1 MCPKIKPVL
10 RYPGG
15 KSRVAKK
22 IIGYIPSDFKKFR
35 EPFVG
40 GGSIFITLK
49 QNMPDSTRF
58 GINDINPN
66 VYLFWKHLRD
76 DGELF
81 HDTVV
86 SMKNQF
92 STGRDLFK
100 YYKNKEAEWS
110 DFEKAVRFFI
120 LNRITFSGLVDSGGY
135 SNESYEKRF
144 TDSIINKLIPLSN
157 LIQNIEI
164 TNQDYNN
171 ILKKRGKDVFL
182 YLDPPYFSSTKSMLY
197 GTNGDLH
204 KNFNHELFAKNI
216 KKCKHHW
223 LITYDDC
230 PEIRDLFDFAHIDC
244 WDMAY
249 GMTNVNRLKS
259 RRGNELI
266 ITNYEIQQHIL

>member
-22 IIGYIPSDFKKFR
+22 IIGYIPDGFKEYR

-40 GGSIFITLK
+40 GGSVFIALK
-49 QNMPDSTRF
+49 QDMPDSTRF
-58 GINDINPN
+58 AINDINTN
-66 VYLFWKHLRD
+66 VYLFWEYLRD

-81 HDTVV
+81 KDAVV
-86 SMKNQF
+86 SMKSQF
-92 STGRDLFK
+92 STGRELFK
-100 YYKNKEAEWS
+100 YYKNPDTERT

-144 TDSIINKLIPLSN
+144 TDSIINKLVPLSN

-164 TNQDYNN
+164 TNQDYNTL
-171 ILKKRGKDVFL
+171 LKKRGKYVFS
-182 YLDPPYFSSTKSMLY
+182 YLDPPYFSSTKSKLY
-197 GTNGDLH
+197 GINGDLH
-204 KNFNHELFAKNI
+204 INFDHEMFAKNM
-216 KKCKHHW
+216 KKCKHKW

-230 PEIRDLFDFAHIDC
+230 PEIRDLFDFAHIDY

-249 GMTNVNRLKS
+249 GMTNVNGLKS

-266 ITNYEIQQHIL
+266 ITNYEV